1 MMKAMPLTIETAMN
15 VPAAKS
21 QISVFVIL
29 SIGASHAGPS
39 LET

>member
-1 MMKAMPLTIETAMN
+1 MMNAKPLTIETAMN

-29 SIGASHAGPS
+29 SIGASPIGPS
-39 LET
+39 LQ